1 MLKRY
6 LLLFLCFII
15 TNSVFSQNIPT
26 PDKPNKPKLII
37 GIVVDQMR
45 YDFITRYWDK
55 YGTGGFK
62 RLLAEGYSCDNTH
75 YNYVPTYTGPGHSAI
90 FTGSVPA
97 IDGVI
102 ANAWYDRSL
111 GRDVYC
117 VEDDTAHT
125 IGANNNSGKMSPDRL
140 LVTTITDELKLSD
153 NMNSKCI
160 GISLKD
166 RAAILPAGHA
176 ANAAY
181 WFDNKTNNMVSSSYY
196 MQALPKW
203 VNDFND
209 QKLVQKYLSQP
220 WTTLLPITQY
230 TESTAD
236 NMPFEDVFK
245 GETSPVFPHDL
256 PTLSSTNPDII
267 RTTPFGDSY
276 TADFAIATIKGEQL
290 GKGQYTDFLTINFA
304 STDYVG
310 HQFGPNSIETED
322 TYLRLDKDL
331 ANLLTFLDSYL
342 GKDNVLIFLTADHGV
357 AEVPAYAQMNK
368 IPAGVFST
376 PDAMKALK
384 QATQKAFGADN
395 LIAAFENQEIY
406 FNDSVIDANKISERQ
421 LMSVVTETLM
431 KMNGVANVIRT
442 GGVIDDLIPDFQQH
456 ILRNSFN
463 AQRSGDL
470 YVIFNPGWFE
480 DKPKGT
486 THGTFYNYD
495 LHVPLLWYGW
505 KIKNGSTTLPTET
518 TDIAP
523 TIAALLKIMEPNGC
537 VGKPIQDIVK

>member
-1 MLKRY
+1 MLKKY
-6 LLLFLCFII
+6 LFILLCCF
-15 TNSVFSQNIPT
+15 TQTVFSQTKTLPST
-26 PDKPNKPKLII
+26 LPVKPKLII

-45 YDFITRYWDK
+45 YDFIYRYWDK
-55 YGTGGFK
+55 YGNDGFK
-62 RLLAEGYSCDNTH
+62 RLLSQGYSCENTH

-97 IDGVI
+97 IDGIV
-102 ANAWYDRSL
+102 ANDWYDRSL
-111 GRDVYC
+111 GRNVYC

-125 IGANNNSGKMSPDRL
+125 VGATDKSGKMSPNRL

-153 NMNSKCI
+153 NMKSKTI

-181 WFDNKTNNMVSSSYY
+181 WYDDKTGNFVTSSFY
-196 MQALPKW
+196 MTTLPQW
-203 VNDFND
+203 VNDFNN
-209 QKLVQKYLSQP
+209 QKLADQYLSKP
-220 WTTLLPITQY
+220 WTTLLPIDQY

-236 NMPFEDVFK
+236 DMPFEDTYK
-245 GETSPVFPHDL
+245 TEAKPIFPHDL
-256 PTLSSTNPDII
+256 PTLASSNTGLI
-267 RTTPFGDSY
+267 RVTPFGDSF
-276 TADFAIATIKGEQL
+276 TADFAKATIQAEQL
-290 GKGQYTDFLTINFA
+290 GKGQFTDFLTINFA

-310 HQFGPNSIETED
+310 HQFGPNSIEEED
-322 TYLRLDKDL
+322 TYLRLDKDI
-331 ANLLTFLDSYL
+331 ANFLSFLDTYL

-357 AEVPAYAQMNK
+357 AEVPAYAEMNR

-376 PDAMKALK
+376 ADAMKELKEAL
-384 QATQKAFGADN
+384 QKNFGTDN
-395 LIAAFENQEIY
+395 LISEFENQEIY
-406 FNDSVIDANKISERQ
+406 FNDSLIDDKKINERQ
-421 LMSVVTETLM
+421 LINVVTETLM

-442 GGVIDDLIPDFQQH
+442 EGVIDDLLPDFEQH

-470 YVIFNPGWFE
+470 YVEFLPGWFE
-480 DKPKGT
+480 DRAKGT

-505 KIKNGSTTLPTET
+505 KIKNGNSTIPTET

-523 TIAALLKIMEPNGC
+523 TIASLLQIMEPNGC
-537 VGKPIQDIVK
+537 IGKPIEGLTR